1 MKKKKAKRI
10 ITISITIL
18 IIISLFIFRC
28 NIISLFNKYKSG
40 LEILKANGNLIS
52 DSELSSL
59 EDSGITGSKYSFD
72 TNYYPYYAML
82 NKDEKEVYKQV
93 YANII
98 EVKTKIVPI
107 KKISTNSLTTIIES
121 VYNDHPELFFVDNS
135 YTYKY
140 TKDDR
145 CAQIIL
151 KYNSTVNN
159 LDSSIN
165 TFNDK
170 VNYII
175 SKANSYSSNYEKEKY
190 VHDYLINNVSY
201 NENSSLNQ
209 TAYSALVNGQTVCAG
224 YARAFQYIMTKL
236 GIPTYYCV
244 GYSQNQNHAWNII
257 RLDDGYY
264 NVDVTWDDSRYSK
277 YSFFNRT
284 DKDFASTHSRSTLSN
299 NLPKCEGTKY
309 KGYTRR
315 IIIKDDKSNTI
326 INNNNS
332 NDKNII
338 TNNNNN
344 DSTKNNSNTNIQN
357 DNQNSISDDTEN
369 EISNSDKSSNTII
382 EDEESENK
390 DEIINNQEQTKEDTK
405 Q

>member
-1 MKKKKAKRI
+1 MKKKKTKRI

-40 LEILKANGNLIS
+40 LQILKSNGNLIS

-135 YTYKY
+135 YSYKY

-201 NENSSLNQ
+201 NENASLNQ

-264 NVDVTWDDSRYSK
+264 NVDVT
-277 YSFFNRT
+277 
-284 DKDFASTHSRSTLSN
+284 
-299 NLPKCEGTKY
+299 
-309 KGYTRR
+309 
-315 IIIKDDKSNTI
+315 
-326 INNNNS
+326 
-332 NDKNII
+332 
-338 TNNNNN
+338 
-344 DSTKNNSNTNIQN
+344 
-357 DNQNSISDDTEN
+357 
-369 EISNSDKSSNTII
+369 
-382 EDEESENK
+382 
-390 DEIINNQEQTKEDTK
+390 
-405 Q
+405 